1 MLTETVTAAPPRTA
15 APRAVRVSP
24 LPALA
29 ALGALILLAVLTLL
43 TLRPAD
49 PRPASAP
56 AGDFSADRAMSRIEQ
71 IAGRAHP
78 TGSAA
83 QQQVRDFLVA
93 QLRAAGVE
101 PSVQDRVAVRATAG
115 TLDAGSVSNVY
126 AMVPGRQP
134 TGQVLLVAH
143 YDSVPIG
150 PGAADNGGNVAAL
163 LEIVRALKAGPQHR
177 NDIGVLFTD
186 AEEQG
191 LLGAKAFL
199 DSGIAAD
206 PSRVVAVNLEAR
218 GSSGPAV
225 MFETVGGDLTPAVRA
240 SGALTTSAAVQV
252 YRAMPNDTDLSVLG
266 DAGMRGINFAH
277 LAGAGH
283 YHTAHDSADRLS
295 RASVQDMGDAALGA
309 VRELAGADLG
319 DTGSEGTFF
328 SFFGTV
334 IWYPAVLVLPL
345 AVLAAAG
352 FVALL
357 WWGRRRGLAVRGVA
371 RTAGTLPLCL
381 LATAVLGQIGWLIL
395 AGRSPGSFLLM
406 GGTYHPGRYLLGAA
420 ALLLVALLFW
430 YRWARRRASALDAM
444 VGVVGWFALLAVA
457 CAVLAPG
464 AAYLFTWPAL
474 AGLAGAWLALRRGP
488 ADPVWTAAAGGIF
501 AGVTVVL
508 VLPVVMLMVPPL
520 GLPLTTLRLLLAITL
535 GAAFLAALGPLP
547 PRRVLTAGMLALAA
561 AGVAAIVVVAGGDTY
576 TSRNP
581 RPVSL
586 GYLLEADAGRA
597 SWISNGGPTQPVVGS
612 LLNGGGIVPDQRVP
626 HLSGAPLQAGP
637 AAVAPEVRGAR
648 IEAPTSQEQDGVRTT
663 RARIRLPADV
673 YSIIVFADTSAHE
686 ILGATA
692 NGGQLP
698 GGRNVAESSAPWGW
712 GFGYAGPP
720 AEGVELTIR
729 SRGTGPLRILVT
741 TTTAGLPAAA
751 PRLPA
756 ELSWANWPSVAGQT
770 FVVSTHRL

>member
-1 MLTETVTAAPPRTA
+1 MLTETVTAPPPRAAAPPPGRT
-15 APRAVRVSP
+15 SP
-24 LPALA
+24 LPALIA
-29 ALGALILLAVLTLL
+29 IGALILLTALTLL
-43 TLRPAD
+43 SLRPAG
-49 PRPASAP
+49 PEPASAP
-56 AGDFSADRAMSRIEQ
+56 ATEFSADRAMAKLDRI
-71 IAGRAHP
+71 AARAHP
-78 TGSAA
+78 TGSPTH
-83 QQQVRDFLVA
+83 QQVRDYLVA
-93 QLRAAGVE
+93 ELRAAGLE
-101 PSVQDRVAVRATAG
+101 PSVQDRVAVRATEN

-126 AMVPGRQP
+126 ATIAGRQS

-163 LEIVRALKAGPQHR
+163 LEIVRVLKAGAQSR

-199 DSGIAAD
+199 DSGAAGD
-206 PSRVVAVNLEAR
+206 PARVVAVNFEAR

-266 DAGMRGINFAH
+266 DAGMRGLNLAH

-295 RASVQDMGDAALGA
+295 RASVQDMGEAGLGA
-309 VRELAGADLG
+309 ARELAGADLA

-334 IWYPAVLVLPL
+334 IWYPALLVLPL
-345 AVLAAAG
+345 AVLTAAG
-352 FVALL
+352 FLALL
-357 WWGRRRGLAVRGVA
+357 WWGRRRGLSPRGVA
-371 RTAGTLPLCL
+371 RTVVTLPLCL
-381 LATAVLGQIGWLIL
+381 LAAAVLGQIGWLIL

-406 GGTYHPGRYLLGAA
+406 GGVYHPARYLIGVA
-420 ALLLVALLFW
+420 ALLLVALLVW

-444 VGVVGWFALLAVA
+444 VGVAGWFSLLAVA

-488 ADPVWTAAAGGIF
+488 ADPLWTAVAGGVF
-501 AGVTVVL
+501 AAVAVVL

-520 GLPLTTLRLLLAITL
+520 GLPLTVLRLLLAITL
-535 GAAFLAALGPLP
+535 GAALLAVLGPLP
-547 PRRVLTAGMLALAA
+547 PRRALTAGMLTLTV
-561 AGVAAIVVVAGGDTY
+561 AGVAAIVIVAAGDRY
-576 TSRNP
+576 SSRDP
-581 RPVSL
+581 QPVSL

-597 SWISNGGPTQPVVGS
+597 SWISNGGPAQPVVGP

-626 HLSGAPLQAGP
+626 HLAGAQLQAGP
-637 AAVAPEVRGAR
+637 AAVAPEVRGAQV
-648 IEAPTSQEQDGVRTT
+648 EQPTTRVQDGVTT
-663 RARIRLPADV
+663 TQARIRVPADV

-686 ILGATA
+686 ILGATV
-692 NGGQLP
+692 NGGELP
-698 GGRNVAESSAPWGW
+698 GGRNVGAASAPWGW

-720 AEGVELTIR
+720 ADGVELTIR
-729 SRGTGPLRILVT
+729 SRGTGALRILVT
-741 TTTAGLPAAA
+741 TTTAGLPASA
-751 PRLPA
+751 PLLPA
-756 ELSWANWPSVAGQT
+756 DLSWANWPSVAGQT